1 MITEKQIKYIQFLAN
16 TNNFV
21 ILRDISQLSNR
32 DGRLLIDFMKTGNG
46 DYDMFRRVIRK
57 RGPKVTNLVGD
68 YLFEDNHA
76 WESLR

>member
-16 TNNFV
+16 TNSFF
-21 ILRDISQLSNR
+21 ILRDLSQLSNR
-32 DGRLLIDFMKTGNG
+32 DGRMLIDFMKDGKG
-46 DYDMFRRVIRK
+46 EYDMFRRIIRK
-57 RGPKVTNLVGD
+57 RGPKIKNLVGD